1 MAELY
6 AQKLDISDDRIKTA
20 SIAEPTFTVSAYAE
34 SGTFFSR
41 DAGVSIAGK
50 KADLYDSLKA
60 GKITEE
66 QYDKSVSELTEMS
79 TGELSQRKDE
89 ATDLITAA
97 PTEDGKAVGEIIE
110 KIAEKREEEK
120 VEEAAKVKYYAK
132 TYFEHLVRA
141 TKIKLMVRDTS
152 ITLEKEKE
160 LDRRMQAIKNLND
173 NFIEKYSNT
182 KTFADRMLSISA
194 DVSAKK
200 LAAPAQ
206 QDKVYKYEG
215 K

>member
-20 SIAEPTFTVSAYAE
+20 SIAESTFAVKAYAE
-34 SGTFFSR
+34 SGALFTK

-50 KADLYDSLKA
+50 KSDLSDALKA
-60 GKITEE
+60 GKITLE

-79 TGELSQRKDE
+79 TGELRQRGDE
-89 ATDLITAA
+89 ASDLVVSGLT
-97 PTEDGKAVGEIIE
+97 PDDKASGEIIE
-110 KIAEKREEEK
+110 KIANDRKEEK
-120 VEEAAKVKYYAK
+120 VEEASKYKYYARN
-132 TYFEHLVRA
+132 YFDHLVRSA
-141 TKIKLMVRDTS
+141 KMKLVVRDPS
-152 ITLEKEKE
+152 ITKEKEKE
-160 LDRRMQAIKNLND
+160 LDRRMQAIKNLNN

-182 KTFADRMLSISA
+182 KTFADRMLSISG
-194 DVSAKK
+194 DVAAKK

-206 QDKVYKYEG
+206 QDKIYKYEG

>member
-34 SGTFFSR
+34 SGSLFTR

-66 QYDKSVSELTEMS
+66 QYNLSVSGLVEMS

-89 ATDLITAA
+89 ASALVVSGLTPD
-97 PTEDGKAVGEIIE
+97 DKASGEIIE
-110 KIAEKREEEK
+110 KIAFERKEEK
-120 VEEAAKVKYYAK
+120 VDEAAKVKYYARN
-132 TYFEHLVRA
+132 YFDHLVRSA
-141 TKIKLMVRDTS
+141 KVKLVVRDPS
-152 ITLEKEKE
+152 ITKEKEKE
-160 LDRRMQAIKNLND
+160 LDRRTQAIKNLNS

-200 LAAPAQ
+200 LAIPAE
-206 QDKVYKYEG
+206 QDKNFKYEG

>member
-34 SGTFFSR
+34 SGALFTK
-41 DAGVSIAGK
+41 DDGVVIAGK
-50 KADLYDSLKA
+50 KADLYDSFKA

-66 QYDKSVSELTEMS
+66 QYNLSLSGLVGMS
-79 TGELSQRKDE
+79 TKELSQREDE
-89 ATDLITAA
+89 AADLSLSGLT
-97 PTEDGKAVGEIIE
+97 PDDKASGEIIE
-110 KIAEKREEEK
+110 KIAFDRKEEK
-120 VEEAAKVKYYAK
+120 VDEAAKVKYYARN
-132 TYFEHLVRA
+132 YFDHLVRSA
-141 TKIKLMVRDTS
+141 RVKLVVRDPS
-152 ITLEKEKE
+152 ITKEKEKE
-160 LDRRMQAIKNLND
+160 LDRRTQAIKNLNS

-200 LAAPAQ
+200 LAAPAEQ
-206 QDKVYKYEG
+206 AKEYQYEG